1 MNNLD
6 NIANQNEI
14 VKLRYQLLNMTQDK
28 KNTVLRHELLIK
40 IIQRLT
46 EILVKMQVNR
56 QVITLKWIA
65 IQQAIILTE
74 GAR

>member
-28 KNTVLRHELLIK
+28 KNTVLRHALLVK

-46 EILVKMQVNR
+46 EILVKMQTSR
-56 QVITLKWIA
+56 QVVTLKWLA

-74 GAR
+74 GAK